1 MEYRIL
7 KENEIKEAIE
17 LVARVAKK
25 DIYKDFDQEGINS
38 FNQVNCDTFYR
49 NKQNLTYICL
59 ENKKIIGIITLTQG
73 KHLSLLFVDKQ
84 YQRKG
89 IGKRLVEIID
99 NLVLGDIEV
108 KRNGKIINKVNVTV
122 KNDVKE
128 ANFIELYWRYLSD
141 ILGGNI
147 NV

>member
-73 KHLSLLFVDKQ
+73 KHLSLLFVDND
-84 YQRKG
+84 YQGNG
-89 IGKRLVEIID
+89 IGTKLFELID
-99 NLVLGDIEV
+99 NLALAD
-108 KRNGKIINKVNVTV
+108 
-122 KNDVKE
+122 
-128 ANFIELYWRYLSD
+128 S
-141 ILGGNI
+141 
-147 NV
+147 

>member
-59 ENKKIIGIITLTQG
+59 ENKK
-73 KHLSLLFVDKQ
+73 
-84 YQRKG
+84 
-89 IGKRLVEIID
+89 
-99 NLVLGDIEV
+99 
-108 KRNGKIINKVNVTV
+108 
-122 KNDVKE
+122 
-128 ANFIELYWRYLSD
+128 
-141 ILGGNI
+141 
-147 NV
+147 

>member
-59 ENKKIIGIITLTQG
+59 ENKKIINKKERRKNRNSTKSHNTCPKDRKCYYILKYTQ
-73 KHLSLLFVDKQ
+73 
-84 YQRKG
+84 
-89 IGKRLVEIID
+89 
-99 NLVLGDIEV
+99 
-108 KRNGKIINKVNVTV
+108 NKLIRT
-122 KNDVKE
+122 
-128 ANFIELYWRYLSD
+128 NFSTTPSFSARCRTS
-141 ILGGNI
+141 
-147 NV
+147 

>member
-73 KHLSLLFVDKQ
+73 KHLSLLFVDND
-84 YQRKG
+84 YQGNG
-89 IGKRLVEIID
+89 IGTKLFDAAGYPKHTRSNWYTDCRHCASTAL
-99 NLVLGDIEV
+99 LCS
-108 KRNGKIINKVNVTV
+108 
-122 KNDVKE
+122 
-128 ANFIELYWRYLSD
+128 SD
-141 ILGGNI
+141 GT
-147 NV
+147 

>member
-73 KHLSLLFVDKQ
+73 KHLSLLFVDND
-84 YQRKG
+84 YQGRCDVVFG
-89 IGKRLVEIID
+89 GVVD
-99 NLVLGDIEV
+99 VSGDIV
-108 KRNGKIINKVNVTV
+108 CGRI
-122 KNDVKE
+122 
-128 ANFIELYWRYLSD
+128 F
-141 ILGGNI
+141 
-147 NV
+147 